1 MSPRSAFV
9 PRLSA
14 RLRDS
19 LDGWML
25 ILVDLKDS
33 KNWVRF
39 APPAGKDGS
48 RRKPRASARKR

>member
-25 ILVDLKDS
+25 TLVDVKDA

-39 APPAGKDGS
+39 APPAGKDRI
-48 RRKPRASARKR
+48 RRKQRSSARRR